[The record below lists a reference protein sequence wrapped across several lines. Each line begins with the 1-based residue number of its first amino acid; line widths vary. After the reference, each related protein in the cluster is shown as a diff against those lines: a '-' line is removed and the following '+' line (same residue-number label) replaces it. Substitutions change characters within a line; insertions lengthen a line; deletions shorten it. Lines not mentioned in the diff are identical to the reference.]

1 MDIHVCVGGCMCVCE
16 FLHIIFL
23 SWGRNLAEE
32 IKVLQLLKWDNIKD
46 KYFKIY
52 NVLYNRY
59 LWILGLFSEK
69 NNIFKKMKHNSAII
83 LIILNIITKKLY
95 FSSYTKQNF
104 SSH

>member
-1 MDIHVCVGGCMCVCE
+1 MCVCE